1 MLLLV
6 SCASVV
12 GLKTP
17 ADCNFLFVEEGD
29 SISIQRQVLENN
41 LNEIERGCK
50 NGEYNSTH
58 VAGIFKSEKDA
69 WEFYEVYENPYY
81 GITGIQ
87 QHEVF

>member
-1 MLLLV
+1 MQCSKCNGEGWVLAPNPEDRAYIRCV
-6 SCASVV
+6 CAKPKETVWVV
-12 GLKTP
+12 M
-17 ADCNFLFVEEGD
+17 VY
-29 SISIQRQVLENN
+29 
-41 LNEIERGCK
+41 

-58 VAGIFKSEKDA
+58 VAGIFKTEKDA